1 MEQALEISNI
11 KCANHMHLQW
21 VQTCTV
27 LSYLFIRGYDLYR
40 QLFTTKSSIVCVHD
54 NVLKRVFATFQG
66 KGKGIG
72 GSGVCQWHV
81 PPSRI
86 CHCKHRVKKKKKKHY
101 TNTQQHIQTV
111 KVHLIS
117 MRTWYFRYFFFF
129 FFFSRKLGKIQVC
142 IDTRWTLIF
151 TYTSVINPE
160 YTAIILFCRLKFSCL
175 RGKTVWGAF
184 DTWMIVKQINWSRLG
199 E

>member
-81 PPSRI
+81 PLSRI
-86 CHCKHRVKKKKKKHY
+86 CHCKHRVKKKKRK
-101 TNTQQHIQTV
+101 NTTQIHSNIY
-111 KVHLIS
+111 KRLKFIS
-117 MRTWYFRYFFFF
+117 FQCALGISVISFF